1 MCEGPGR
8 ALACRGAA
16 RLGHG
21 CPAAGQGRAE
31 LCPASASAAQARA
44 FSCPET
50 KHVGAAST
58 SIVLKSEGV
67 LRVGPPGYSKP
78 AATSPTSSLD
88 TRDSGV
94 FMQIHAAKVFTSL
107 LCCSFPLFTT
117 FSQLGN

>member
-50 KHVGAAST
+50 KHVGATST

-88 TRDSGV
+88 TGIAVYLCKSMRQKCLLHCSV
-94 FMQIHAAKVFTSL
+94 AASPCL
-107 LCCSFPLFTT
+107 QPLA
-117 FSQLGN
+117 N